1 MPVSKTSAS
10 GREIAT
16 VKTDVAALGHML
28 AKVEAAISKISETH
42 TEMGKILAVHEERL
56 DNQEKERMERRKE
69 SESAIKEL
77 HSRISTGSRETQS
90 HIKESED
97 RIHTAINELR
107 KEINKEQDHIEERI
121 RKLEQWRWILIG
133 ILVAV
138 SALFP
143 NIGKI
148 VSMLGS

>member
-56 DNQEKERMERRKE
+56 DTQEKERMQRRKE
-69 SESAIKEL
+69 SDEAVKEL
-77 HSRISTGSRETQS
+77 HSRISTGSRETQA
-90 HIKESED
+90 HTKQSED
-97 RIHTAINELR
+97 RIHNAITELR

-138 SALFP
+138 SAVFP
-143 NIGKI
+143 NISKI
-148 VSMLGS
+148 VGMLGS

>member
-1 MPVSKTSAS
+1 MPVSKQTAS

-56 DNQEKERMERRKE
+56 DTQEKERMERRKE
-69 SESAIKEL
+69 SE
-77 HSRISTGSRETQS
+77 
-90 HIKESED
+90 D
-97 RIHTAINELR
+97 RIHSAINELR

-138 SALFP
+138 SAVFP
-143 NIGKI
+143 NISKI
-148 VSMLGS
+148 VGMLGS

>member
-56 DNQEKERMERRKE
+56 DTQEKERMQRRKE
-69 SESAIKEL
+69 KGLIFARFAFFAVKNADSIVL
-77 HSRISTGSRETQS
+77 YTQ
-90 HIKESED
+90 
-97 RIHTAINELR
+97 
-107 KEINKEQDHIEERI
+107 
-121 RKLEQWRWILIG
+121 
-133 ILVAV
+133 
-138 SALFP
+138 P
-143 NIGKI
+143 GKI
-148 VSMLGS
+148 S

>member
-1 MPVSKTSAS
+1 MPVKSQTAS

-28 AKVEAAISKISETH
+28 AKVEQAIGKISETH
-42 TEMGKILAVHEERL
+42 QEMGKILAVHEERL
-56 DNQEKERMERRKE
+56 DTQEKERMQRRKE
-69 SESAIKEL
+69 SDNAVKEL
-77 HSRISTGSRETQS
+77 HSRISTGSRETQA
-90 HIKESED
+90 HIAQSED
-97 RIHTAINELR
+97 KILKAVEALRI
-107 KEINKEQDHIEERI
+107 EINKEQDHMEERI

>member
-1 MPVSKTSAS
+1 MPVSKQTAS

-56 DNQEKERMERRKE
+56 DTQEKERMERRKE

-97 RIHTAINELR
+97 RIHSAINELR

-138 SALFP
+138 SAVFP
-143 NIGKI
+143 NISKI
-148 VSMLGS
+148 VGMLGS

>member
-1 MPVSKTSAS
+1 MAVSKQTAS

-28 AKVEAAISKISETH
+28 TKVEVAIGKISETH
-42 TEMGKILAVHEERL
+42 SEMGKILAVHDERL

-69 SESAIKEL
+69 SDAAVKEL
-77 HSRISTGSRETQS
+77 HSRISTGSRETQA
-90 HIKESED
+90 HIKESEAQ
-97 RIHTAINELR
+97 ILNTINALR
-107 KEINKEQDHIEERI
+107 VEINKEQDHIEERI

-138 SALFP
+138 SAFFP

>member
-1 MPVSKTSAS
+1 
-10 GREIAT
+10 
-16 VKTDVAALGHML
+16 
-28 AKVEAAISKISETH
+28 
-42 TEMGKILAVHEERL
+42 
-56 DNQEKERMERRKE
+56 ME
-69 SESAIKEL
+69 
-77 HSRISTGSRETQS
+77 
-90 HIKESED
+90 D
-97 RIHTAINELR
+97 
-107 KEINKEQDHIEERI
+107 RI

>member
-1 MPVSKTSAS
+1 MPVKSQTAS

-28 AKVEAAISKISETH
+28 AKVEQAIGKISETH
-42 TEMGKILAVHEERL
+42 QEMGKILAVHEDRL
-56 DNQEKERMERRKE
+56 DTQEKERMQRRKE
-69 SESAIKEL
+69 SDNAVKEL
-77 HSRISTGSRETQS
+77 HSRISTGSRETQA
-90 HIKESED
+90 HIAQSED
-97 RIHTAINELR
+97 KILKAVEALRI
-107 KEINKEQDHIEERI
+107 EINKEQDHMEERI

>member
-1 MPVSKTSAS
+1 MPVKSQTAS

-28 AKVEAAISKISETH
+28 TKVEQAIGKISETH
-42 TEMGKILAVHEERL
+42 QEMGKILAVHEERL
-56 DNQEKERMERRKE
+56 DSQEKERMQRRKE
-69 SESAIKEL
+69 SDDAVKEL
-77 HSRISTGSRETQS
+77 HSRISTGSRETQA
-90 HIKESED
+90 HISKSEEK
-97 RIHTAINELR
+97 ILNTIEALR
-107 KEINKEQDHIEERI
+107 QEINKEQDHMEERI

>member
-1 MPVSKTSAS
+1 MPVKSQTAS

-28 AKVEAAISKISETH
+28 TKVEQAIGKISETH
-42 TEMGKILAVHEERL
+42 QEMGKILAVHEERL
-56 DNQEKERMERRKE
+56 DSQEKERMQRRKE
-69 SESAIKEL
+69 SDDAVKEL
-77 HSRISTGSRETQS
+77 HSRISTGSRETQAHS
-90 HIKESED
+90 KSEEK
-97 RIHTAINELR
+97 ILNTIEALR
-107 KEINKEQDHIEERI
+107 QEINKEQDHMEERI

>member
-1 MPVSKTSAS
+1 MPVSKQTAS

-28 AKVEAAISKISETH
+28 TKVEVAIGKISETH
-42 TEMGKILAVHEERL
+42 SEMGKILAVHEERL
-56 DNQEKERMERRKE
+56 DTQEKERMERRKE
-69 SESAIKEL
+69 SEAAIKEL
-77 HSRISTGSRETQS
+77 HSRISTGSRETQA
-90 HIKESED
+90 HIKESEAQ
-97 RIHTAINELR
+97 ILQTINALR
-107 KEINKEQDHIEERI
+107 VEINKEQDHIEERI

-138 SALFP
+138 SAFFP